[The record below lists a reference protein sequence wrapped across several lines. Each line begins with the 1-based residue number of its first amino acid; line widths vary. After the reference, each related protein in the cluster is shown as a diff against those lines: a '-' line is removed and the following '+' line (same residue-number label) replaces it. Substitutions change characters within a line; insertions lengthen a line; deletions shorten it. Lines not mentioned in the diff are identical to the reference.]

1 MKSRTRL
8 HCHFYF
14 SLSCIGEEMATH
26 SSILAW
32 RIPGKESLVGCHLC
46 GRTELDTTEAT
57 QQQQQHTSK
66 IMLKILQV
74 RLQQYMHHE
83 LPEVQAGFR
92 KGRGT
97 RDQIAN
103 IHPIIEKGREFQENI
118 YSALLTMPKPLTMWI
133 TTNYGKYHTI

>member
-1 MKSRTRL
+1 MT
-8 HCHFYF
+8 
-14 SLSCIGEEMATH
+14 SLSLFTFLH
-26 SSILAW
+26 W
-32 RIPGKESLVGCHLC
+32 RRNGNPLQCSCLENPRGKGSLVGCHLC